1 MAWGARGG
9 RQAERA
15 PTGAARHS
23 ASPCDR
29 LAAAVAADNLRLPAG
44 RGGAG
49 IGASYRPDGLAPELQ
64 CLRSVLA
71 PEQLHAAQQRADQI
85 GIGADQVLIRWG
97 LIEEQAYLRRLSA
110 HLGIAEAPLSP
121 PAVMETPLRDD
132 QLPLAAASGLLPLRH
147 NGELLWTVA
156 PRRLAARTICQLTAA
171 YPATITRLRVA
182 STASLR
188 QFMERH
194 GAAALAELAIFGL
207 QRRCPRLSAAP
218 QADDRPGQALL
229 RRALGASLVLLLPL
243 LFANAVG
250 SALSLL
256 LFLSFVGFRLVAAMV
271 APPPPIPVL
280 RTDPRHWP
288 TYTVIVALY
297 REGRSVAPLLRAIE
311 ALDYPREKLDVVLVV
326 EPDDPETIAAI
337 ERLKPRPHLHML
349 VAPASGPRTKPKA
362 LNCALPFV
370 RGAYVAVFDAE
381 DRPDPGQLRAALDA
395 FAHGGP
401 ALACVQ
407 ASLCIDNL
415 SHSWLSRLF
424 TAEYAGQFDAVLP
437 GMSRFALPLPLGGSS
452 NHFRTAVLREVGGWD
467 PFNVTEDADLGF
479 RLARFGYRA
488 ISFDSVTYEE
498 APLRFGAWLR
508 QRSRWMKGWMQTW
521 GVHMRDPRTL
531 WREAG
536 WRGVLTLNFVVG
548 GAILTALLH
557 PLLLTDFGY
566 SLVRL
571 YHGETLASVI
581 GPMTLVYA
589 LTIAASYGGSAA
601 VALIG
606 LSRRGR
612 AWQGWWLLLMPGY
625 WLCLSIAAWRALGQF
640 VLMPYHWEK
649 TEHGLA
655 RRPAVIAA
663 AVPASGRFRFQRYRF
678 RSAAATSGL
687 RLISKGATKRPSRS
701 IR

>member
-1 MAWGARGG
+1 M
-9 RQAERA
+9 
-15 PTGAARHS
+15 
-23 ASPCDR
+23 
-29 LAAAVAADNLRLPAG
+29 L
-44 RGGAG
+44 
-49 IGASYRPDGLAPELQ
+49 
-64 CLRSVLA
+64 
-71 PEQLHAAQQRADQI
+71 
-85 GIGADQVLIRWG
+85 
-97 LIEEQAYLRRLSA
+97 
-110 HLGIAEAPLSP
+110 
-121 PAVMETPLRDD
+121 
-132 QLPLAAASGLLPLRH
+132 
-147 NGELLWTVA
+147 
-156 PRRLAARTICQLTAA
+156 
-171 YPATITRLRVA
+171 
-182 STASLR
+182 
-188 QFMERH
+188 RH
-194 GAAALAELAIFGL
+194 GAAPLADLAVFGL
-207 QRRCPRLSAAP
+207 QRRFPKLSAAP
-218 QADDRPGQALL
+218 RQGRHPALALL
-229 RRALGASLVLLLPL
+229 QRALGAALVMLLPL
-243 LFANAVG
+243 LFANPVG

-256 LFLSFVGFRLVAAMV
+256 LFLSFVGFRLVAALV
-271 APPPPIPVL
+271 TPPAPAPALQAAPRDWPI
-280 RTDPRHWP
+280 
-288 TYTVIVALY
+288 YTVVVALY
-297 REGRSVAPLLRAIE
+297 REASSVAPLLRAIE
-311 ALDYPREKLDVVLVV
+311 ALDYPREQLDVILVV
-326 EPDDPETIAAI
+326 EPDDTETLAAI
-337 ERLKPRPHLHML
+337 ARLAPRPHLLTL
-349 VAPASGPRTKPKA
+349 VAPGSGPRTKPKA

-370 RGAYVAVFDAE
+370 RGTYVAVFDAE
-381 DRPDPGQLRAALDA
+381 DRPDPGQLRAALGA
-395 FAHGGP
+395 FADGGP
-401 ALACVQ
+401 AVACVQ

-536 WRGVLTLNFVVG
+536 WRGMLTLNFVVG

-566 SLVRL
+566 ALVRL

-640 VLMPYHWEK
+640 VLMPHHWEK

-655 RRPAVIAA
+655 RREAVVTA
-663 AVPASGRFRFQRYRF
+663 G
-678 RSAAATSGL
+678 
-687 RLISKGATKRPSRS
+687 KGASSAKLMAVRALTDSA
-701 IR
+701 